1 MDSLIALCGKDFVLM
16 AADTLQA
23 RSILALKYD
32 EDKIFDIDGSKMFA
46 LGGEHGD
53 RNEFGQYMQKNI
65 KLYTLRFGFNLTT
78 QAIAQFTREELAEAI
93 RKSPYMTNI
102 LLGGI
107 DDNVPSLYY
116 LDYLGTMHKVKC
128 GAHGYCSNFVLSI
141 FDRHYKDDLTFD
153 EAMELLNLCISEIH
167 SRFIINQPQFIIK
180 KLDSNGITV
189 VQGPPEESRE

>member
-1 MDSLIALCGKDFVLM
+1 
-16 AADTLQA
+16 
-23 RSILALKYD
+23 
-32 EDKIFDIDGSKMFA
+32 MFA